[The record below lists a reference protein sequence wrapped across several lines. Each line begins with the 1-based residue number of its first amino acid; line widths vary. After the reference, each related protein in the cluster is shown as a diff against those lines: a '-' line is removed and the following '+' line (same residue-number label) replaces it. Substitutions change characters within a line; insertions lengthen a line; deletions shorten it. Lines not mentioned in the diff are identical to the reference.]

1 MDFWLL
7 TVVCAQEK
15 IPIEFETKADLDKY
29 MVELTKQIEQ
39 NSYNDGFVPVYIEED
54 YQYFSRISEIV
65 AFEVMQ
71 IKRKKK
77 WFQTT

>member
-7 TVVCAQEK
+7 TVVCVQEK

-39 NSYNDGFVPVYIEED
+39 NSYNDGFVPVYTEED

-77 WFQTT
+77 WFQRT